1 MNQLLAR
8 TALGAA
14 CADLAL
20 KLIPL
25 GENGALLPG
34 ILNLTRLRNSGV
46 AFGLRFL
53 SPALTLAVTALLV
66 LLMAGL
72 LRGAAVSR
80 LESVGAGLMLGG
92 AFGNLMDRLLHGAVL
107 DYLEPAFVNFPA
119 FNLADACLTIGAL
132 LLALALLLPE
142 RKGTHG

>member
-1 MNQLLAR
+1 MNHLLAR

-34 ILNLTRLRNSGV
+34 ILHLTRLRNSGV

-132 LLALALLLPE
+132 LLALALLQSE
-142 RKGTHG
+142 RKGARG